1 MTTELKEKKE
11 VQKKP
16 SALENLV
23 GLYDHLNSRVSA
35 LEKLADDNERKLDQ
49 VARRLGLQEESNMPD
64 PKTCNK
70 IIDPVE
76 RKKCLQYKGKF
87 SKKAKPAKSA
97 KAPATGGY

>member
-35 LEKLADDNERKLDQ
+35 LEKVADDNERKLDR
-49 VARRLGLQEESNMPD
+49 VAKRLGL
-64 PKTCNK
+64 
-70 IIDPVE
+70 
-76 RKKCLQYKGKF
+76 
-87 SKKAKPAKSA
+87 
-97 KAPATGGY
+97 